1 MNAIWTTWILLSLAS
16 AIPLNDQTILHST
29 SVEKAGWYDPRVNG
43 GRLLDVRSLLSW
55 YLFGQFILAQFTA
68 GTQGEP
74 LNIIISSNSDPY
86 ILTDSGFVGY
96 AKSIGYSHECLG
108 LHYGHKHEA
117 NLGDGDGQKPELVLA
132 RQHYFPVWGTCWESL
147 AGGQHFRAWKQNGSL
162 ADSGA
167 WFVGRNHMIVPNGYN
182 LGRDWF
188 VKRALKGTN
197 WNGRWWK
204 AQVEW
209 RTDLLEKGNKGQLTL
224 PHILNSLILITS
236 LAPTDVNH
244 GIAQDGRVAVM
255 TVIRQ

>member
-43 GRLLDVRSLLSW
+43 GRLLD
-55 YLFGQFILAQFTA
+55 FTA

-167 WFVGRNHMIVPNGYN
+167 WFVGASKEYDSSRNHMIVPNGYN

-209 RTDLLEKGNKGQLTL
+209 RTDLLEKGNK
-224 PHILNSLILITS
+224 
-236 LAPTDVNH
+236 DVNH